1 MNRNLQQCV
10 SNCQNVGTLWGT
22 FGDIWMQENCQA
34 PVTLP
39 DGTSYCE
46 DEVPW
51 YFQNYT
57 NECVA
62 LCNIY
67 GSWANVPE
75 SEKPQLIFGMTQQQ
89 LLLIAGA
96 FLAIKSFK

>member
-10 SNCQNVGTLWGT
+10 SNCQNAGILWGT
-22 FGDIWMQENCQA
+22 FGDIWMGDCES
-34 PVTLP
+34 PVTLE
-39 DGTSYCE
+39 DGTTYCE

-51 YFQNYT
+51 YFQDYT

-67 GSWANVPE
+67 QTWANVPE
-75 SEKPQLIFGMTQQQ
+75 SQKPKLIFGMTQEQ
-89 LLLIAGA
+89 LLIVAGA
-96 FLAIKSFK
+96 FIAIKALK